1 MADSRFWHDLA
12 EEFRALLETCWMLCA
27 DWDYTVGS
35 GVTGTWTLAGA
46 GATATIQF
54 ETLARRAGSA
64 LLDPGHDNL
73 LIAWLEVLRR
83 GSPNFKRMHGGFEPN
98 DDGSETHH
106 DRGIIEHVCEASAN
120 YCSEM
125 EGKAVE
131 AEKLNAD
138 IAQARGM
145 LQEM

>member
-1 MADSRFWHDLA
+1 
-12 EEFRALLETCWMLCA
+12 
-27 DWDYTVGS
+27 
-35 GVTGTWTLAGA
+35 
-46 GATATIQF
+46 
-54 ETLARRAGSA
+54 
-64 LLDPGHDNL
+64 
-73 LIAWLEVLRR
+73 
-83 GSPNFKRMHGGFEPN
+83 MHGGFEPN